1 MRNHQEPPTCSLRVN
16 REEWSKNE
24 KPQNGH
30 EMKRTSSSMYQSIF
44 LQLNVVHWN
53 PLCWGILL
61 ALKWGFYHAQVESY
75 SHLKNAWRATR
86 HAWRATMVV
95 GNQRWCASVSPEKE
109 VVFNL
114 LCRRALV
121 FRQGEL
127 AQMVERSLSMRE
139 VAGSMPAF
147 SS

>member
-1 MRNHQEPPTCSLRVN
+1 
-16 REEWSKNE
+16 
-24 KPQNGH
+24 
-30 EMKRTSSSMYQSIF
+30 MYQSIF

-53 PLCWGILL
+53 PLCWGIPL
-61 ALKWGFYHAQVESY
+61 ALKWGFYLAQVESY
-75 SHLKNAWRATR
+75 SHLKNAWRATSN
-86 HAWRATMVV
+86 AWRVTIKDVE
-95 GNQRWCASVSPEKE
+95 QASPL
-109 VVFNL
+109 NL